1 MKYQISISKI
11 EYGSI
16 EIEADSEEEAIE
28 KAYELAEPFS
38 YNDGFDVD
46 DIYWY
51 ENEISDVS
59 VDKA

>member
-1 MKYQISISKI
+1 MKYKISVSKI
-11 EYGSI
+11 EYGEI

-28 KAYELAEPFS
+28 KVYELAEPYS
-38 YNDGFDVD
+38 YNEGFDVD

-59 VDKA
+59 VEKN